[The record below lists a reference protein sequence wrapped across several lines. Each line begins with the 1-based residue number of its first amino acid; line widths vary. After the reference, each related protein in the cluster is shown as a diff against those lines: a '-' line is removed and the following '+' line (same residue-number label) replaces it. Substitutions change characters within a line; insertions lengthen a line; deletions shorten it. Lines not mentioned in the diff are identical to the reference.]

1 MLPGYS
7 CKTPAAR
14 GYPSATKGTT
24 MVKAY
29 DASFTTEAAAQEW
42 ANRRNRWGWFT
53 SQPWWNELQRQWFVT
68 YSPR

>member
-1 MLPGYS
+1 
-7 CKTPAAR
+7 
-14 GYPSATKGTT
+14 

-29 DASFTTEAAAQEW
+29 DTPFATEAAAREW
-42 ANRRNRWGWFT
+42 ANRRKRWGWRV